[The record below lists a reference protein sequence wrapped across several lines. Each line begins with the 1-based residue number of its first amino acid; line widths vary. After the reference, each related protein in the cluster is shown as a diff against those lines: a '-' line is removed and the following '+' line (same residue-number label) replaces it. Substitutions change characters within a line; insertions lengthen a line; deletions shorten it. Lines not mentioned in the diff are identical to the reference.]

1 MTKITPDLL
10 IEAYKIGIF
19 PMANSKGVA
28 KIEFFDPD
36 PRGIIP
42 LETFHIPRSLRKLIR
57 KGIFKVTYNADFS
70 SVLHGCS
77 QVSSNRPTTWINHE
91 IKTLYHQLFEKGYCH
106 SIEIWCDKNIVGGLY
121 GVSIGAAFF
130 GESMFSIKPN
140 ASKVALVHLVASLKQ
155 EGFVLLDSQFTNK
168 HLVQFGAIDI
178 SREDYKKRL
187 KFAINLEA
195 TFPTKSPDLNYILEP
210 EHFRTHTS

>member
-19 PMANSKGVA
+19 PMAQSQDDQ

-57 KGIFKVTYNADFS
+57 KGIFKVTYNTAFPN
-70 SVLHGCS
+70 VIQGCS
-77 QVSSNRPTTWINHE
+77 QVSRIRPTTWINDE

-106 SIEIWCDKNIVGGLY
+106 SIEVWRDKKIVGGLY

-130 GESMFSIKPN
+130 GESMFSLEPN

-168 HLVQFGAIDI
+168 HLVQFGAINI
-178 SREDYKKRL
+178 PRADYKKRL
-187 KFAINLEA
+187 DFAINLEA
-195 TFPTKSPDLNYILEP
+195 TFSERYPDLNYVLEP
-210 EHFRTHTS
+210 EHFRTQTS

>member
-19 PMANSKGVA
+19 PMAHSRDDP

-57 KGIFKVTYNADFS
+57 KGIFKVTYNSAFPN
-70 SVLHGCS
+70 VIQGCS
-77 QVSSNRPTTWINHE
+77 QVSRIRPTTWINDE
-91 IKTLYHQLFEKGYCH
+91 IKTLYHRLFEKGYCH
-106 SIEIWCDKNIVGGLY
+106 SIEIWRDKNIVGGLY

-130 GESMFSIKPN
+130 GESMFSLEPN

-168 HLVQFGAIDI
+168 HLVQFGAINI
-178 SREDYKKRL
+178 PRADYKKRL
-187 KFAINLEA
+187 DFAINLEA
-195 TFPTKSPDLNYILEP
+195 TFPERYPDLNYVLEP
-210 EHFRTHTS
+210 EHFRTQTS

>member
-106 SIEIWCDKNIVGGLY
+106 SIEIWCNKNIVGGLY
-121 GVSIGAAFF
+121 GC
-130 GESMFSIKPN
+130 
-140 ASKVALVHLVASLKQ
+140 
-155 EGFVLLDSQFTNK
+155 LLYT
-168 HLVQFGAIDI
+168 
-178 SREDYKKRL
+178 
-187 KFAINLEA
+187 
-195 TFPTKSPDLNYILEP
+195 SPSPRD
-210 EHFRTHTS
+210 